1 MKIWPKCLH
10 AFVLYLI
17 LKNQV
22 LLDMYKLPILWCP
35 FFPPVFEW
43 HSKPTM
49 LDWVLHMGIFILTS
63 QANMTSFFEIE
74 NIALTNM
81 YQFIIQNRQHVWTM
95 FHICE
100 PHMVGL
106 ILKTPNPH
114 QHSQIKHSNHKH
126 ILCNVI
132 LLLNEK

>member
-22 LLDMYKLPILWCP
+22 LLDMYKLPILTCL

-49 LDWVLHMGIFILTS
+49 LD
-63 QANMTSFFEIE
+63 
-74 NIALTNM
+74 
-81 YQFIIQNRQHVWTM
+81 
-95 FHICE
+95 
-100 PHMVGL
+100 
-106 ILKTPNPH
+106 
-114 QHSQIKHSNHKH
+114 
-126 ILCNVI
+126 
-132 LLLNEK
+132 